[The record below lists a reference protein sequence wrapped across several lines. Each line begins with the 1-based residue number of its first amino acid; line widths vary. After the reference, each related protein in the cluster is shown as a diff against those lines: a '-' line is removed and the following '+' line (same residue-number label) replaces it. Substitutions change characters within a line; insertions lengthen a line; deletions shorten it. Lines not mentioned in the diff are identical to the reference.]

1 MKIKTSVNKFWRFVT
16 SPDAVFVFNIAGL
29 TLQLL
34 HQVEAFRRGSRTVGF
49 KGSGQGRRPGG
60 PPVMGSFISEEQP
73 SYDDE

>member
-1 MKIKTSVNKFWRFVT
+1 MNIKTRANRVWRFMT

-49 KGSGQGRRPGG
+49 KGSGTRRQDDS
-60 PPVMGSFISEEQP
+60 PVMGSFLSEHQP
-73 SYDDE
+73 TYDE

>member
-1 MKIKTSVNKFWRFVT
+1 MKIKISVNKVWRFVT

-49 KGSGQGRRPGG
+49 KGSAGKQQNGSPVLGG
-60 PPVMGSFISEEQP
+60 FIAEDNS